1 MKIVLRMNLTATK
14 ASIPC
19 YLLENKKQYIAEILV
34 SAKKNEINVQIK
46 FQLNTGASCSTT
58 NLKDYKKIISE
69 MPQQS
74 NIKLKLYNQSLVQ
87 PTGSTKLYCKA
98 KGVRKK
104 VHFEMVEHAS
114 ASLLSGRASEALT
127 LIHLNEECI
136 LHFDLMPISRNQ
148 SLTQEQILQGHHDV
162 FTGLGKLPGT
172 YHIAKDPKVKPLQEN
187 PRRIPI
193 QVKDE
198 LKTKIEELETMS
210 SVIAKATKPTP
221 GSVMWLQRESRKN

>member
-19 YLLENKKQYIAEILV
+19 YLLENKKQCIAEILV

-58 NLKDYKKIISE
+58 TLKDYKKIISE

-74 NIKLKLYNQSLVQ
+74 NIKLKLYDQSLVQ

-114 ASLLSGRASEALT
+114 ASLLSGRASQALT

-136 LHFDLMPISRNQ
+136 LHSDLSRNQ

-162 FTGLGKLPGT
+162 FTGLGKLAGT

-193 QVKDE
+193 QVEDE

>member
-1 MKIVLRMNLTATK
+1 
-14 ASIPC
+14 
-19 YLLENKKQYIAEILV
+19 
-34 SAKKNEINVQIK
+34 
-46 FQLNTGASCSTT
+46 
-58 NLKDYKKIISE
+58 

-74 NIKLKLYNQSLVQ
+74 NIKLKLYDQSLVQ

-98 KGVRKK
+98 NGVRKK

-136 LHFDLMPISRNQ
+136 LHFDLSRNQ

-221 GSVMWLQRESRKN
+221 GSVMWLQREGRKN